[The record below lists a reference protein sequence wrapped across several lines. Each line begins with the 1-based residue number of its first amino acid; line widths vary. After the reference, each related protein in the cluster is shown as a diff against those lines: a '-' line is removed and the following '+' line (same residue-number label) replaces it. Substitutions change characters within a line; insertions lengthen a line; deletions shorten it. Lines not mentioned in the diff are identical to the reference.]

1 MYSVYSNLNTNFLTN
16 LGVNT
21 MSYRLFFPAFVF
33 FFGLTGCATIFDGDT
48 QLLTFDSSPSGA
60 EVYVD
65 GVLLGTTP
73 MSANIKRKKGGTLTV
88 KKEGYIDR
96 VMPMATT
103 MNMTFI
109 GNIVTGGAFGTT
121 TDSATGAIN
130 KYEPGQYMVT
140 LQKK

>member
-1 MYSVYSNLNTNFLTN
+1 
-16 LGVNT
+16 
-21 MSYRLFFPAFVF
+21 MSFRLYFPAFVF

-48 QLLTFDSSPSGA
+48 QLLTFDSVPTGA

-65 GVLLGTTP
+65 GVLLGVTP
-73 MSANIKRKKGGTLTV
+73 MSASVKRKKDATLTL
-88 KKEGYIDR
+88 KKEGYADR

-103 MNMTFI
+103 MNMTFL
-109 GNIVTGGAFGTT
+109 GNLVTGGLFGTT

-130 KYEPGQYMVT
+130 KYEPGQFMVT

>member
-1 MYSVYSNLNTNFLTN
+1 
-16 LGVNT
+16 
-21 MSYRLFFPAFVF
+21 MSFRFYFPAFVF

-48 QLLTFDSSPSGA
+48 QLLTFDSVPTGA

-65 GVLLGTTP
+65 GVLLGVTP
-73 MSANIKRKKGGTLTV
+73 MSASVKRKKDATLTL
-88 KKEGYIDR
+88 KKEGYADR

-103 MNMTFI
+103 MNMTFL
-109 GNIVTGGAFGTT
+109 GNLVTGGLFGTT

-130 KYEPGQYMVT
+130 KYEPGQFMVT

>member
-1 MYSVYSNLNTNFLTN
+1 
-16 LGVNT
+16 
-21 MSYRLFFPAFVF
+21 MSFRLYFPAFVF

-48 QLLTFDSSPSGA
+48 QLLTFDSVPTGA

-65 GVLLGTTP
+65 GVLLGVTP
-73 MSANIKRKKGGTLTV
+73 MSASVKRKKDATLTL
-88 KKEGYIDR
+88 KKEGYVDR

-103 MNMTFI
+103 MNMTFL
-109 GNIVTGGAFGTT
+109 GNLVTGGLFGTT

-130 KYEPGQYMVT
+130 KYEPGQFMVT

>member
-1 MYSVYSNLNTNFLTN
+1 
-16 LGVNT
+16 
-21 MSYRLFFPAFVF
+21 MSFRLYFPAFVF

-48 QLLTFDSSPSGA
+48 QLLTFDSFPTGA

-65 GVLLGTTP
+65 GVLLGVTP
-73 MSANIKRKKGGTLTV
+73 MSASVKRKKDATLTL
-88 KKEGYIDR
+88 KKEGYVDR

-103 MNMTFI
+103 MNMTFL
-109 GNIVTGGAFGTT
+109 GNLVTGGLFGTT

-130 KYEPGQYMVT
+130 KYEPGQFMVT

>member
-1 MYSVYSNLNTNFLTN
+1 VSIHLLIILYNKLE
-16 LGVNT
+16 VNN
-21 MSYRLFFPAFVF
+21 MSFRLYFPAFVF

-48 QLLTFDSSPSGA
+48 QLLTFDSVPTGA

-65 GVLLGTTP
+65 GVLLGVTP
-73 MSANIKRKKGGTLTV
+73 MSASVKRKKDATLTL
-88 KKEGYIDR
+88 KKEGYADR

-103 MNMTFI
+103 MNMTFL
-109 GNIVTGGAFGTT
+109 GNLVTGGLFGTT

-130 KYEPGQYMVT
+130 KYEPGQFMVT

>member
-1 MYSVYSNLNTNFLTN
+1 MLV
-16 LGVNT
+16 
-21 MSYRLFFPAFVF
+21 RLYFPAFLF
-33 FFGLTGCATIFDGDT
+33 CSGLTGCATIVVGDT
-48 QLLTFDSSPSGA
+48 QLLTVDSVPTGA
-60 EVYVD
+60 EVYID
-65 GVLLGTTP
+65 GVLRCVTP
-73 MSANIKRKKGGTLTV
+73 MSASVKRKKDATLTL

-103 MNMTFI
+103 MNMTFL
-109 GNIVTGGAFGTT
+109 GNIVTGGVFGTT